1 MARPL
6 NREKG
11 KTRTLVLHSATKLFI
26 EKGYTNTR
34 IKDIAD
40 DAGVGYNEIFR
51 MFVDKDNLLSHLVNL
66 VIEHQ
71 FEKSVEYLKEQSEDK
86 LLLYIF
92 ECVLQLYICEIN
104 DNIREMY
111 AVSYSMPSTSHKI
124 YDYITEK
131 LENVFHKYLPEYET
145 KDFYEL
151 EIAAAGIM
159 RGFIINPCNMY
170 FTIDRK
176 VNRFIKTLLKIFEV
190 PKEEVEDVIKKI
202 EKFNM
207 KEYSKEVV
215 DTLYEYISNRT

>member
-26 EKGYTNTR
+26 ENGYTNTR
-34 IKDIAD
+34 IKDIAND
-40 DAGVGYNEIFR
+40 SGVGYNEIFR
-51 MFVDKDNLLSHLVNL
+51 MFIDKDNLLSHLVDL

-71 FEKSVEYLKEQSEDK
+71 FEKSKKYLGNMQADE

-92 ECVLQLYICEIN
+92 ECVLQLHICELN
-104 DNIREMY
+104 ENIREMY
-111 AVSYSMPSTSHKI
+111 VVSYSMPNTSHKI
-124 YDYITEK
+124 YDYITKK
-131 LENVFHKYLPEYET
+131 LEDIFQQYLPEYET

-151 EIAAAGIM
+151 EIATAGIM

-176 VNRFIKTLLKIFEV
+176 IHRFIKTTLKIYEV
-190 PKEEVEDVIKKI
+190 PKNVIDEMI
-202 EKFNM
+202 NTIDTFNM
-207 KEYSKEVV
+207 KEYAIETIN
-215 DTLYEYISNRT
+215 TLYEYISTRT

>member
-6 NREKG
+6 NREKW
-11 KTRTLVLHSATKLFI
+11 KTRTLLLHSATKLFI

-40 DAGVGYNEIFR
+40 DSGVGYNEIFR

-71 FEKSVEYLKEQSEDK
+71 FEKSIEYLKEQSEDK

>member
-1 MARPL
+1 MSRPL

-40 DAGVGYNEIFR
+40 DSGVGYNEIFR
-51 MFVDKDNLLSHLVNL
+51 MFIDKDNLLSQLVNL

-71 FEKSVEYLKEQSEDK
+71 FEMSIKYLNDQASDE

-111 AVSYSMPSTSHKI
+111 AVSYSMPNTSQKI
-124 YDYITEK
+124 YDYITKK

-170 FTIDRK
+170 FTMDRK
-176 VNRFIKTLLKIFEV
+176 VNRFIKTLLKVFEV
-190 PKEEVEDVIKKI
+190 PKEEVEGIIKKI
-202 EKFNM
+202 EKFKM
-207 KEYSKEVV
+207 KEYSIEVIN
-215 DTLYEYISNRT
+215 TLYEYISNRT

>member
-40 DAGVGYNEIFR
+40 DSGVGYNEIFR

>member
-40 DAGVGYNEIFR
+40 DSGVGYNEIFR

-71 FEKSVEYLKEQSEDK
+71 FEKSVEFLKEQSEDK

-190 PKEEVEDVIKKI
+190 PKEEIEDVIKKI

>member
-26 EKGYTNTR
+26 ENGYTNTR
-34 IKDIAD
+34 IKDIAND
-40 DAGVGYNEIFR
+40 SGVGYNEIFR
-51 MFVDKDNLLSHLVNL
+51 MFIDKDNLLSHLVDL

-71 FEKSVEYLKEQSEDK
+71 FEKSKKYLGNMQADE

>member
-207 KEYSKEVV
+207 KEYSKEVF

>member
-40 DAGVGYNEIFR
+40 DSGVGYNEIFR

-71 FEKSVEYLKEQSEDK
+71 FEKSIEYLKEQSEDK

-207 KEYSKEVV
+207 K
-215 DTLYEYISNRT
+215 YIF

>member
-40 DAGVGYNEIFR
+40 DSGVGYNEIFR

-71 FEKSVEYLKEQSEDK
+71 FEKSIEYLKEQSEDK

-151 EIAAAGIM
+151 ENAAAGIM

-176 VNRFIKTLLKIFEV
+176 VSRFIKTTLKIYEV
-190 PKEEVEDVIKKI
+190 PKAKI
-202 EKFNM
+202 EEIIKIIEQFKM
-207 KEYSKEVV
+207 QDYAKEVIS
-215 DTLYEYISNRT
+215 TLYEYISMRT